1 MVTSMSTDDAIPLG
15 EQRRFTRSEYER
27 LVAQGWFEDEPIELL
42 DGVLVTM
49 SPQSDE
55 HAWVCAHLGQL
66 LAERLVPAGG
76 SGRYGIQQHSPFA
89 ATDDSEPEPDIAVIP
104 ARAFGAGL
112 PTRAHLLVEV
122 AVSSLRRDRGR
133 KRRIYA
139 RNGTPEYWIVDVE
152 GGGVEVHTEPD
163 PATGVYRAVSRVE
176 RGGTLRPVELPGV
189 AIDVLEI
196 LPRAER

>member
-1 MVTSMSTDDAIPLG
+1 MVASMSTDDAIPLV
-15 EQRRFTRSEYER
+15 EQRRFTRLEYER
-27 LVAQGWFEDEPIELL
+27 LVTQGWFEDEPVELL

-55 HAWVCAHLGQL
+55 HVWVSATILRL
-66 LAERLVPAGG
+66 LVLRIDASAERDRFLVQPHA
-76 SGRYGIQQHSPFA
+76 PFA
-89 ATDDSEPEPDIAVIP
+89 ATDDSEPEPDIAVVP
-104 ARAFGAGL
+104 NRAFGAGL

-122 AVSSLRRDRGR
+122 SVSSLRRDRGR

-139 RNGTPEYWIVDVE
+139 SAGVPEYWIVDVAA
-152 GGGVEVHTEPD
+152 GVIEVYTD
-163 PATGVYRAVSRVE
+163 PAGGVYRAVSRVE

-196 LPRAER
+196 LPRSER